1 MNQPDLIRIRHMI
14 DAADEIAS
22 FIKGKR
28 VEDLIQD
35 RQLTLSLLKLVEI
48 IGEAASRVSKETQQ
62 QNDQVPWAEI
72 IGMRNRLIH
81 VYFDIDIDRIW
92 DTVQLDIPELAL
104 KLKSLLKSGSKPQ

>member
-14 DAADEIAS
+14 DAAEEIAS
-22 FIKGKR
+22 FIKGKTI
-28 VEDLIQD
+28 ENLIQS

-48 IGEAASRVSKETQQ
+48 IGEAASRVSKDAQL
-62 QNDQVPWAEI
+62 QNDQIPWTEI

-81 VYFDIDIDRIW
+81 VYFDIDIERVW

-104 KLKSLLKSGSKPQ
+104 KLKNLLKSGSKPH